1 VAPVPVEEPAAPP
14 ARAEAW
20 PREVEE
26 TPRVGE
32 SAAERALL
40 RPESEPALELAVGV
54 APAER
59 ESRPALRASAWAL
72 AERPAVPRAQV
83 VLRSL
88 QVEAPVRELVAPS
101 GPVSRP
107 VRVAASESRRAVA
120 RLELVRAE
128 LVRAEE
134 RELVASARPASERSP
149 AVRES
154 LRQRRAVQA
163 EPAGRWVPAPPVQR
177 ALTAPPARHRHSMA
191 APRVPAR
198 QRRVPRRPSVRPPEC
213 SSA

>member
-1 VAPVPVEEPAAPP
+1 MPVEEPAAPP

-120 RLELVRAE
+120 RLELVRP
-128 LVRAEE
+128 EE
-134 RELVASARPASERSP
+134 RALVAAAPPASERAP